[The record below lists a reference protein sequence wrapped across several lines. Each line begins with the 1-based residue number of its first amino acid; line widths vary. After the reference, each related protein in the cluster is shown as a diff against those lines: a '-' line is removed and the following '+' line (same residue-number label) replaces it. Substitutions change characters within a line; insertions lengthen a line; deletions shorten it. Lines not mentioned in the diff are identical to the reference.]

1 MDEKNPQSGYGS
13 SMGTEG
19 PGPVTRMKQSI
30 SEKVT
35 DVKSKVSDFGRD
47 AANKLDGTR
56 ETAAGALDSTASSL
70 QAGTNRL
77 SSAARTAADS
87 LQSTANYVRD
97 TNFQGMME
105 DLRGVVKRYPGQS
118 LAAAA
123 ILGFLVARGFRS
135 SSND

>member
-1 MDEKNPQSGYGS
+1 MDEKNPQSSYGS
-13 SMGTEG
+13 SMGHEA
-19 PGPVTRMKQSI
+19 PGPVTRIKERI

-35 DVKSKVSDFGRD
+35 DAKSKVSDFGRD

-56 ETAAGALDSTASSL
+56 ETAAGALDSTAASL

-87 LQSTANYVRD
+87 LQSTANYVRG
-97 TNFQGMME
+97 TNLQGMME
-105 DLRGVVKRYPGQS
+105 DLQGVVKRYPGQS

-135 SSND
+135 SSD

>member
-1 MDEKNPQSGYGS
+1 MDEKNPQSSYGG
-13 SMGTEG
+13 MGTER
-19 PGPVTRMKQSI
+19 PGPVTRIKESI

-35 DVKSKVSDFGRD
+35 DVKAKVSDFGRD
-47 AANKLDGTR
+47 AANKLEGTR
-56 ETAAGALDSTASSL
+56 ETAASALDSTASSL

-97 TNFQGMME
+97 TNLQGMME

-135 SSND
+135 SSSD

>member
-1 MDEKNPQSGYGS
+1 MDEKNPQSSYG
-13 SMGTEG
+13 MGTEV
-19 PGPVTRMKQSI
+19 PGPITRMKERI
-30 SEKVT
+30 SEKVS
-35 DVKSKVSDFGRD
+35 DVKGKVSDFSRD

-97 TNFQGMME
+97 TDLQGMME
-105 DLRGVVKRYPGQS
+105 DLRGVVKRYPAQS